1 MNCSGNSQSAIHVSV
16 SGDDAVH
23 AVFAGFEVDGA
34 FSDCALFGHGQFE
47 IANNFVA
54 LANDQDV
61 LHIVVV
67 GQKDFDVTS
76 SSGVFGG
83 VPANCGDSLDDETGI
98 GGHGVGGTA
107 R

>member
-23 AVFAGFEVDGA
+23 AVFA
-34 FSDCALFGHGQFE
+34 SFE
-47 IANNFVA
+47 IDGSLINSAALGDCEFKVADHFVA
-54 LANDQDV
+54 LADDQDV

-83 VPANCGDSLDDETGI
+83 VPANCGDSLDNKTGI
-98 GGHGVGGTA
+98 GGHGVSRSA
-107 R
+107 